1 MIFIDT
7 GHGWKGSGQR
17 YDPGTIMPVS
27 APGESSTEPEPHRT
41 EAVIVRHMGAALS
54 FVLHQEGRPH
64 MMVPDL
70 GRYADRH
77 RWVGERVALL
87 GAGPHLYVQ
96 LHVNAGA
103 GSYALVEYDQRSG
116 RGAEA
121 AGIVAER
128 LALLDG
134 VTDGQV
140 RSLSEG
146 ERGHTCISGIW
157 PIRGVCA
164 ILIEPGFID
173 QPSHRHLWQ
182 PAGISAVAERL
193 AQGILV
199 AVGA

>member
-1 MIFIDT
+1 MIFLDT

-17 YDPGTIMPVS
+17 YDPGAIMPVS
-27 APGESSTEPEPHRT
+27 APGESTTEPEPHRT
-41 EAVIVRHMGAALS
+41 EAVIVRHLGAALS
-54 FVLHQEGRPH
+54 AVLHREGRSH
-64 MMVPDL
+64 LMVPDL

-77 RWVGERVALL
+77 RWVGERVQLL

-103 GSYALVEYDQRSG
+103 GQYALVEYDQRSS
-116 RGAEA
+116 RGAEL

-128 LALLDG
+128 LGMLDG
-134 VTDGQV
+134 VTEGLV
-140 RSLSEG
+140 RSLSQG

-157 PIRGVCA
+157 PLRGVCA
-164 ILIEPGFID
+164 ILVEPGFLD
-173 QPSHRHLWQ
+173 QSSHRALWQ

-193 AQGILV
+193 AQGILI

>member
-54 FVLHQEGRPH
+54 SVLHQEGRPH